1 MPNSITKLVL
11 ATATAATI
19 ALSPLA
25 LSHFDDSQVPQSYR
39 QSYFTLLAL
48 NFGPMASTVKGEVP
62 WNQAKMEDWANDLA
76 ALSSLDVMRGFV
88 DGSDQGTTRAKP
100 EIWENKADF
109 ESKMNDL
116 HKALEALQV
125 ATAGGDQKLIAEKV
139 GDAGKA
145 CKACHDEYKSKEYL
159 Y

>member
-1 MPNSITKLVL
+1 MPNTITKLTL
-11 ATATAATI
+11 AAATAAAI

-48 NFGPMASTVKGEVP
+48 NFGPMVSTIKGEVP
-62 WNQAKMEDWANDLA
+62 WDQARMENWANDLA
-76 ALSSLDVMRGFV
+76 ALSSLDIMRGFV

-109 ESKMNDL
+109 ESKMTDL

-125 ATAGGDQKLIAEKV
+125 ATSGGDQKLIAEKV
-139 GDAGKA
+139 GAAGKA
-145 CKACHDEYKSKEYL
+145 CKACHDEYKAENYL

>member
-1 MPNSITKLVL
+1 MPNTITRLTL
-11 ATATAATI
+11 TAATAAAI

-48 NFGPMASTVKGEVP
+48 NFGPMVSTIKGEVP
-62 WNQAKMEDWANDLA
+62 WDQVRMENWANDLA
-76 ALSSLDVMRGFV
+76 ALSSLDIMRGFV
-88 DGSDQGTTRAKP
+88 DGSDRGTTRAKP

-125 ATAGGDQKLIAEKV
+125 ATTGGDQKLIAEKV
-139 GDAGKA
+139 GAAGKA
-145 CKACHDEYKSKEYL
+145 CKACHDEYKAENYL